1 MIFLHDDGF
10 LRTPV
15 RYYERARTTSMSA
28 CNGKPNFVIFL
39 IAQRLIAV
47 IVRRGFR
54 ASFA

>member
-39 IAQRLIAV
+39 IAQRMIAV
-47 IVRRGFR
+47 IV
-54 ASFA
+54 